1 MRDHRDLALADS
13 AHDYV
18 ALEAFA
24 IDLFQENRS
33 LKSAFLEAL
42 LAWTADLKKLQQY
55 KDSYKDAQSQIATL
69 MGVGDASAR

>member
-1 MRDHRDLALADS
+1 MEYRDLALRDG

-18 ALEAFA
+18 RLEEFA
-24 IDLFQENRS
+24 TELFQENRF

-42 LAWTADLKKLQQY
+42 LAWTDDRRKLQQY
-55 KDSYKDAQSQIATL
+55 KASYKDAQSQIAFL